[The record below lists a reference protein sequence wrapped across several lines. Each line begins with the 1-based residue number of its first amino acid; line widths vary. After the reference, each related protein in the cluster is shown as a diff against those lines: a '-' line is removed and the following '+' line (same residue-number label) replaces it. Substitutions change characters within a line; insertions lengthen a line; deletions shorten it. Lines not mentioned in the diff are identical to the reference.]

1 MDNSPD
7 QLTNPSI
14 PTRRIPMSKQRRRLT
29 AIGASI
35 GGVLALICLCIGGLA
50 AYGLTPG
57 VKNAASTR
65 TGLTAAAQAATA
77 TATINIGPTQTRVQE
92 LAPLVT
98 AVGATATPQPP
109 TATPILPT
117 TIPVAIASTATPA
130 PLQPTPTPVPPKLTP
145 TTSAPATQA
154 GAIVTVFQSGG
165 LGLDQSAWEQLHGS
179 GSKQKRG
186 GITKGGITSTEYE
199 NGTFVVWVSNNHIEY
214 IQRAWLSTAPA
225 SPDEA
230 QATINGLLPKD
241 AQVTQTG
248 NCTTGRK
255 VCSFTQYKSESLRNQ
270 FPPDSDRNYGIW
282 AGGQAGDFI
291 VIIRGDTKDKI
302 TSVEIQTG
310 AKTSNTR

>member
-29 AIGASI
+29 AIGATI
-35 GGVLALICLCIGGLA
+35 GGVLTLICLCIGGLA

-77 TATINIGPTQTRVQE
+77 TATVNIGPTQTRVQE

-98 AVGATATPQPP
+98 AVGATATPQSP
-109 TATPILPT
+109 TPT
-117 TIPVAIASTATPA
+117 
-130 PLQPTPTPVPPKLTP
+130 PLQPTPTPIPPNLTP
-145 TTSAPATQA
+145 TTSTPATQP
-154 GAIVTVFQSGG
+154 GPIVTVFQSGG
-165 LGLDQSAWEQLHGS
+165 LGLDQSTWEQLHGS

-214 IQRAWLSTAPA
+214 IERIWLSTAPA

-230 QATINGLLPKD
+230 QATITGLLPKD
-241 AQVTQTG
+241 AQLTQTG
-248 NCTTGRK
+248 TCVSGRT
-255 VCSFTQYKSESLRNQ
+255 VCSFTQYKSESLKNQ
-270 FPPDSDRNYGIW
+270 FPPDSDKNYGIW
-282 AGGQAGDFI
+282 AGGQAGDFR